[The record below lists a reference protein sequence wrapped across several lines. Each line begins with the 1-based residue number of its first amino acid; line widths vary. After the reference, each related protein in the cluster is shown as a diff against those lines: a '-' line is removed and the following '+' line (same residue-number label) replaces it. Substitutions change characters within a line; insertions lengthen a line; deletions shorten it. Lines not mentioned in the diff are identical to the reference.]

1 MAVLL
6 VRIVVFQKRFFK
18 FFYFSI
24 LIQFNIVF
32 GKCHMVSGRQQ
43 VIDAGNGNADFMLSN
58 VFRFFKEIQQPKID
72 LYALESYALELKELT
87 FLSGML

>member
-1 MAVLL
+1 M
-6 VRIVVFQKRFFK
+6 
-18 FFYFSI
+18 
-24 LIQFNIVF
+24 
-32 GKCHMVSGRQQ
+32 
-43 VIDAGNGNADFMLSN
+43 IDAGNGNADFMLSN